1 MYLAKINKFHA
12 KTKGTD
18 IYKKNGASSVFHQG
32 LAVRDY
38 FHKIDQKQ
46 TVI

>member
-1 MYLAKINKFHA
+1 MYMAKINKFHA

-32 LAVRDY
+32 LAVRDN
-38 FHKIDQKQ
+38 FQEN
-46 TVI
+46 